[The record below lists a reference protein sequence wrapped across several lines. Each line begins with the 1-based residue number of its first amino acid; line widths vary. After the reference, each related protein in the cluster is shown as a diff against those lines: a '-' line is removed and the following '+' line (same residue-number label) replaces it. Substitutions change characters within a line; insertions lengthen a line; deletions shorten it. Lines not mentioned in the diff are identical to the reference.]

1 MDVDGRGPGAPPP
14 QQGLHTGD
22 EDDVREGLGEVVVGA
37 RVQALGLVVLAV
49 LGGEH
54 QDRYV
59 VPGGAQGG
67 ADPVTVEAGQHD
79 VEDDEV
85 VDALAGP
92 VQSLQAVVDDVHGVS
107 LGGEALGERH
117 GEALLVLHD
126 QQAHA
131 SRVAKRS

>member
-1 MDVDGRGPGAPPP
+1 MDVHGRGSGPLPAPP
-14 QQGLHTGD
+14 QQGLHPGD
-22 EDDVREGLGEVVVGA
+22 EDDVGEGLGEVVVRA

-54 QDRYV
+54 QDRHV
-59 VPGGAQGG
+59 VSGGAQGG
-67 ADPVTVEAGQHD
+67 ADPVAVEAGQHD

-85 VDALAGP
+85 VHALTRP

-107 LGGEALGERH
+107 LRGEALGERH

-126 QQAHA
+126 QQAHG
-131 SRVAKRS
+131 